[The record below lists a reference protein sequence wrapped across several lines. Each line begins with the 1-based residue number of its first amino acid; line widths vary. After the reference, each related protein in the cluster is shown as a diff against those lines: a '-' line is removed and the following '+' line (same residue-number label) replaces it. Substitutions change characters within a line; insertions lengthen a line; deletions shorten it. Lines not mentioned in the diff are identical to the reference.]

1 MFLEDDDSLWHK
13 LISKICK
20 NITTCYTIM
29 TSDDFLRISQ
39 MKGEKISEDNSEIEV
54 EFILM
59 QDIELC
65 NYKVW

>member
-1 MFLEDDDSLWHK
+1 
-13 LISKICK
+13 
-20 NITTCYTIM
+20 M